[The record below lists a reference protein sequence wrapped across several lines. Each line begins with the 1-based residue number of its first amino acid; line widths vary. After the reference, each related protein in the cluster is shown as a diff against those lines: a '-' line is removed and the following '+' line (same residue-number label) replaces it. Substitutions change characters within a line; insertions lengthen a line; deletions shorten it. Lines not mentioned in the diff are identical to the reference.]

1 MRVKVGALEPLG
13 DRALGEARARELSDV
28 LGHVAHALERGAHS
42 EGGDHDAQVAGD
54 GLLAGEDLDRELV
67 ELEGLLVDDGVGLD
81 DLFGERDVARAERAG
96 GAVDRDGHEVGDL
109 DQSALN
115 VLEGLVEYFAHGRV
129 PSSSAARHGV
139 SRNPRDSSQRRLTSG
154 AVTVN
159 SSLCCDSHGGER
171 PVTVEGR
178 PYAGGMEQPQ
188 LVLLALLAGLLIGA
202 AVVGLVVAA
211 LRARDRSLA
220 QTSAEV
226 PEGVEAMLGA
236 MDDPAFVCDT
246 SSTVLALSPAA
257 EVFGAHAGEVI
268 SSEELKRVARVARD
282 TGSGIA
288 ENLRLRR
295 GAAPAE
301 PRLVAVRA
309 TPISG
314 RLTLV
319 VLRDITE
326 RERVEEMRR
335 DFVANTSH
343 ELKTPVGAVSL
354 LSEAIEFAADD
365 PAQVR
370 HFASRLQAEV
380 TRLAALVNRILS
392 LSRLQ
397 ASDELRDVRDV
408 SIDEVVTAAV
418 EGYAIQADAAQVTVR
433 PRRHQGCCGAR
444 RLTEAVGN
452 LVANAIAYSPE
463 GSKVGVGVKL
473 DDTVVEIAVTDR
485 GIGIPESDQHRVF
498 ERFYRADQA
507 RSRRTGGTGLGLS
520 IVKHAVQRHG
530 GEVRL
535 WSRPDRGS
543 TFTIRLPMSEAPD
556 LEGVRPKTP
565 SQGPQELRDDPVP
578 AKGDTA

>member
-1 MRVKVGALEPLG
+1 
-13 DRALGEARARELSDV
+13 
-28 LGHVAHALERGAHS
+28 
-42 EGGDHDAQVAGD
+42 
-54 GLLAGEDLDRELV
+54 
-67 ELEGLLVDDGVGLD
+67 
-81 DLFGERDVARAERAG
+81 
-96 GAVDRDGHEVGDL
+96 
-109 DQSALN
+109 
-115 VLEGLVEYFAHGRV
+115 
-129 PSSSAARHGV
+129 
-139 SRNPRDSSQRRLTSG
+139 
-154 AVTVN
+154 
-159 SSLCCDSHGGER
+159 
-171 PVTVEGR
+171 
-178 PYAGGMEQPQ
+178 MEQPQ
-188 LVLLALLAGLLIGA
+188 LSLLALLAGLLIGA
-202 AVVGLVVAA
+202 AVVGLIAGA
-211 LRARDRSLA
+211 IRARNRTLA
-220 QTSAEV
+220 QTSTEV
-226 PEGVEAMLGA
+226 PEGVEAMLDA

-257 EVFGAHAGEVI
+257 EVFGVQVGEVI
-268 SSEELKRVARVARD
+268 ASDELKRVARVARD
-282 TGSGIA
+282 TGAGIA

-314 RLTLV
+314 RLTLL

-354 LSEAIEFAADD
+354 LAEAIESAADD

-370 HFASRLQAEV
+370 HFSVRLQAEV
-380 TRLAALVNRILS
+380 TRLSALVNRILS

-397 ASDELRDVRDV
+397 AADELRDVRDV

-418 EGYAIQADAAQVTVR
+418 EANTVQADAAQVTVVR
-433 PRRHQGCCGAR
+433 GGTKGLWVRGEPQI
-444 RLTEAVGN
+444 LTEALGN

-473 DDTVVEIAVTDR
+473 DDGVVEIAVTDR

-535 WSRPDRGS
+535 WSRPSRGS
-543 TFTIRLPMSEAPD
+543 TFTIRLPLSETPD
-556 LEGVRPKTP
+556 LDSVRSKPRRKGRKATAAIA
-565 SQGPQELRDDPVP
+565 SPV
-578 AKGDTA
+578 KGDTA

>member
-1 MRVKVGALEPLG
+1 M
-13 DRALGEARARELSDV
+13 
-28 LGHVAHALERGAHS
+28 
-42 EGGDHDAQVAGD
+42 
-54 GLLAGEDLDRELV
+54 
-67 ELEGLLVDDGVGLD
+67 
-81 DLFGERDVARAERAG
+81 
-96 GAVDRDGHEVGDL
+96 
-109 DQSALN
+109 
-115 VLEGLVEYFAHGRV
+115 
-129 PSSSAARHGV
+129 
-139 SRNPRDSSQRRLTSG
+139 
-154 AVTVN
+154 
-159 SSLCCDSHGGER
+159 
-171 PVTVEGR
+171 TVEGR

-418 EGYAIQADAAQVTVR
+418 EGYAIQADAAQVTVVR
-433 PRRHQGCCGAR
+433 GGTKGLWVRGEPQI
-444 RLTEAVGN
+444 LTEAVGN

-556 LEGVRPKTP
+556 LEGVRPKPRRKGRKSSATT
-565 SQGPQELRDDPVP
+565 PVP